1 MKTIHYFLLLLVIF
15 TTPVFAQIE
24 EEEEDIVE
32 IVSKVVR
39 TVEPSFR
46 MIEAPKIIDT
56 TIPVKTIQYPLL
68 NLKQE
73 NVVKVDPILPA
84 NIKLAEN
91 KLSKLYNGYV
101 RLGIGS
107 PLMPLG
113 ELFYNNNRSKKNI
126 YGIELNYLNSLTN
139 LEKTAP
145 SKFDRTYLNAYVGSI
160 QTKHSVR
167 ADIFYKNYGLNRYGS
182 TFVKARPDSI
192 SQRYSDLGGK
202 IQFSSTKKDSLK
214 LNYAFSLQF
223 NNYKDQANAYTTGDW
238 NGNENNLT
246 SINTFSY
253 NFGREQFAIEL
264 NYFRNQFK
272 YGEAGKKL
280 IIDSAYAITNN
291 VITIKPSI
299 TTFALNNRL
308 KAQVGVDLSASSDST
323 ASYFVYPIAE
333 IKYALYDNLFIPYV
347 GVKGGLKRNTFQS
360 LSTENPFIG
369 SNPTL
374 LNESIPYNVYLG
386 MRGILSKNIEFN
398 GSVNFA
404 EIRNRALFIRDTNA
418 VHANNNQFTVVYDT
432 IQQLK
437 IEAAISYHLV
447 DKVNIDFIARF
458 FNYQTKNQ
466 AYAWNLPVYQFTLRG
481 NYAIKEKFV
490 FGLDFHGEGGRK
502 TRVFEVLES
511 EGEKNKQL
519 YKELGFILDAN
530 VSLEYRYTKR
540 LSAFVWLNNVAAQQY
555 FRWYKYPVQ
564 AFQVMGGLTFKF

>member
-1 MKTIHYFLLLLVIF
+1 MKSIYYFLLLIF
-15 TTPVFAQIE
+15 FVATPVIAQE

-46 MIEAPKIIDT
+46 MIETPKIIDT
-56 TIPVKTIQYPLL
+56 TIPVKTIEYPLL
-68 NLKQE
+68 NIKKE
-73 NVVKVDPILPA
+73 NIVKVDPILPA
-84 NIKLAEN
+84 NIKLSEN
-91 KLSKLYNGYV
+91 KLSKLYNGYI

-113 ELFYNNNRSKKNI
+113 ELFYNNNRSKKNL

-145 SKFDRTYLNAYVGSI
+145 SKFDRTFLNAYVGAI

-182 TFVKARPDSI
+182 TYVKARPDSI

-214 LNYAFSLQF
+214 LNYALSLQL
-223 NNYKDQANAYTTGDW
+223 NNYKDQANAYTSGNW
-238 NGNENNLT
+238 NGNETNLT

-253 NFGREQFAIEL
+253 NFGREQFAIEV
-264 NYFRNQFK
+264 NYFRNQFN
-272 YGEAGKKL
+272 YGDVGKKL

-291 VITIKPSI
+291 IIIMKPSI

-323 ASYFVYPIAE
+323 SNYFVYPMAE
-333 IKYALYDNLFIPYV
+333 IKYALFDNLFIPYV

-360 LSTENPFIG
+360 LSTENPFMA

-374 LNESIPYNVYLG
+374 LNESTPFNVYLG

-398 GSVNFA
+398 GSANFA

-418 VHANNNQFTVVYDT
+418 VHANNNQFSVVYDT
-432 IQQLK
+432 IQQFK
-437 IEAAISYHLV
+437 VEAALSYHLV

-466 AYAWNLPVYQFTLRG
+466 SYAWNLPVYQFTLRG
-481 NYAIKEKFV
+481 NYVIKEKFV

-502 TRVFEVLES
+502 TRVFDILES
-511 EGEKNKQL
+511 GGEKNSQL

-540 LSAFVWLNNVAAQQY
+540 LSAFLWLNNVAAQQY

-564 AFQVMGGLTFKF
+564 AFQVMGGLTFRF